1 LASNGEDPGLGLGP
15 LATGD
20 DSLEPVRTPE
30 LDSTEDPEVSDEA
43 DRVERYDRVV
53 ARRWR

>member
-1 LASNGEDPGLGLGP
+1 MAEVNSR
-15 LATGD
+15 D